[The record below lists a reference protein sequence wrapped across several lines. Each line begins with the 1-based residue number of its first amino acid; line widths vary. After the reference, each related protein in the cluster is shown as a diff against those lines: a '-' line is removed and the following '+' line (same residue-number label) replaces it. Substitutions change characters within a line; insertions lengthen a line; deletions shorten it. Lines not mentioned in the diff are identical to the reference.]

1 MKNKTK
7 GDIKATVIMLIY
19 MGAGAIG
26 YMLYIFIYAVSYW
39 FEQSQPNKDIHGY
52 VIGFVLGIMVMLG
65 LNVTWLLIR
74 GMVDDIDDINNEK

>member
-26 YMLYIFIYAVSYW
+26 SYW

-74 GMVDDIDDINNEK
+74 AMVDDIDDIKNEK

>member
-7 GDIKATVIMLIY
+7 GDIKATVILLTFI
-19 MGAGAIG
+19 GAGAIG
-26 YMLYIFIYAVSYW
+26 SYW
-39 FEQSQPNKDIHGY
+39 FEQSQSNKDINGY

-74 GMVDDIDDINNEK
+74 GMVDDIDDIKNEK